1 MRSFT
6 SLIARGGPFLII
18 GGLIT
23 SAFLFELKPVVTAVP
38 EPPLTSS
45 DLFWGAAQPAPE
57 VIWMVGANGK
67 IVRSDDAGAT
77 WRKQSSGTHAG
88 LQAIAAWSPR
98 RAVAAGGGGR
108 VVVTADGGA
117 TWAPLAVPARS
128 GLQFLAAAIDPAGR
142 LWLLGE
148 RGTALVS
155 DNGGAEFADRSDPR
169 DVAWN
174 AVAFSNRDQGWMVGE
189 FGEIRRTSDGGA
201 TWQAVGSLPRSLMST
216 AACGDGGGVAVG
228 LDGLIAISGDHGAT
242 WTVLPPPTSEH
253 LLAVACG
260 DGWWAA
266 VGDRGIALTGPLS
279 PDPARPPRPLDA
291 AEASAAWHTA
301 ILGDPQRWLVA
312 GAGAGTI
319 AHGRFKPFSG

>member
-6 SLIARGGPFLII
+6 SLMAGSGPFLII
-18 GGLIT
+18 GGLIS
-23 SAFLFELKPVVTAVP
+23 SAFLFELTPVVTAVP
-38 EPPLTSS
+38 EPPLAAS

-67 IVRSDDAGAT
+67 IVRSDDSGVT
-77 WRKQSSGTHAG
+77 WGMQSSGTHTG
-88 LQAIAAWSPR
+88 LQAVAAWSSR

-108 VVVTADGGA
+108 VVATVDGGA
-117 TWAPLAVPARS
+117 TWTPLAVPVRP
-128 GLQFLAAAIDPAGR
+128 GLQFLAAAIDPAER

-155 DNGGAEFADRSDPR
+155 ENGGVDFADRSDPR

-174 AVAFSNRDQGWMVGE
+174 AVAFSSRDRGWMVGE

-201 TWQAVGSLPRSLMST
+201 TWQAIAPLPRSLMSS
-216 AACGDGGGVAVG
+216 AACGGGRGVAVG
-228 LDGLIAISGDHGAT
+228 LDGLIAVSDDDGAT
-242 WTVLPPPTSEH
+242 WRVLPPPTSEH
-253 LLAVACG
+253 LLGVACG

-266 VGDRGIALTGPLS
+266 VGDRGVALTGPLS
-279 PDPARPPRPLDA
+279 PDPTHPPRPLDA
-291 AEASAAWHTA
+291 VEASAAWHTA

-312 GAGAGTI
+312 GAGAGII